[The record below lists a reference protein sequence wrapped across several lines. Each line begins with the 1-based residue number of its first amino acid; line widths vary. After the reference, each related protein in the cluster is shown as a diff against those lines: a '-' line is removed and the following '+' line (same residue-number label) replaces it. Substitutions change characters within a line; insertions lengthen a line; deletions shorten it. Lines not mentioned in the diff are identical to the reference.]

1 MIEQIISIA
10 QEAGQTLI
18 GIRRSGD
25 LDVCVK
31 DDSSPVSRADNA
43 SDKYIR
49 CALQDQFAIPVITE
63 ESTID
68 YSTRKDW
75 NEFFLVDPLD
85 GTKDYIEMSDDF
97 TINIAL
103 IRNQK
108 PVLGVVC
115 VPALGETFF
124 AEGGKGAFV
133 DRKGQRKK
141 LPVTSCSGLV
151 LARSR
156 FHDLENMDQFAIDN
170 KITQYLCVSSA
181 VRFCRLA
188 EGRANLYPGI
198 NYSMEWDTAAG
209 HIILTESGGGV
220 TDLETHDEPVYNKP
234 NIMNAPFIAYSREI
248 DFGKLVLPDS

>member
-31 DDSSPVSRADNA
+31 DDSSPVSRADSA

-133 DRKGQRKK
+133 DRKG
-141 LPVTSCSGLV
+141 
-151 LARSR
+151 
-156 FHDLENMDQFAIDN
+156 
-170 KITQYLCVSSA
+170 
-181 VRFCRLA
+181 
-188 EGRANLYPGI
+188 
-198 NYSMEWDTAAG
+198 
-209 HIILTESGGGV
+209 
-220 TDLETHDEPVYNKP
+220 
-234 NIMNAPFIAYSREI
+234 
-248 DFGKLVLPDS
+248 